1 MGLHYHTGVA
11 RRGSE
16 GGTAQRGVGVG
27 LGRAKGG
34 ITEVGWVDQIGGEGE
49 ASGRGVSGGDG
60 TGVRCGSAGV
70 EYPKDY
76 GWLNVTKSLTGSE
89 PPRSSP
95 PRSQQRCTLVFRV
108 GDGGTWLLVRLIKP
122 RQKVLN
128 LQQSRDMGRIHTACP
143 DLS

>member
-1 MGLHYHTGVA
+1 M
-11 RRGSE
+11 
-16 GGTAQRGVGVG
+16 
-27 LGRAKGG
+27 
-34 ITEVGWVDQIGGEGE
+34 GWVDQIGGEGE

-95 PRSQQRCTLVFRV
+95 LRSQQRCTLAFRV
-108 GDGGTWLLVRLIKP
+108 GDEG
-122 RQKVLN
+122 N
-128 LQQSRDMGRIHTACP
+128 LAISEANKAPAESSELTAVQRYGP
-143 DLS
+143 DPHSLPGS